1 MLRKWLVLSALALP
15 GAVHGA
21 ELNEIDSPD
30 SILEEIIV
38 SGYRST
44 SPLEL
49 NASLTLFDSE
59 TIQLSTVEHFE
70 ELVQM
75 IPNMNLSGE
84 GSRARYFQLR
94 GVGEREQ
101 YEGAPNPSVG
111 YIIDD
116 IDLSGIGGVASL
128 YDVQQ
133 IEILRGP
140 QSARYGSSALAGV
153 IYMRST
159 PPAEQTSMNVEL
171 TAGNDGLFSIG
182 AAVGGRLSDHS
193 SGRLSLHNFESNGFR
208 GNDYLDRDDTNGRD
222 ELTAR
227 GKLHWSFADDWNAL
241 LTGMYMDFDNG
252 YDAWTVRND
261 DITHSDKPGRDS
273 QKTRAGS
280 MRLRGPLNDH
290 VDLVSITGLADS
302 DILFSYDG
310 DWGNDD
316 FWQQYGNYIYDYE
329 YINPRERSSLNQE
342 FRLLSSPEGRLFNDS
357 TDWVMGVFVQ
367 RLKED
372 NQISSTGIYD
382 DSGEENYCPPCLT
395 DRQISSE
402 YEADTLALFGSLDS
416 RLGEKLGLSVGLR
429 YERWDA
435 SYDDEWRDLNY
446 PDNPPGGN
454 SCSRFDCEPSEN
466 MWGGHLALSY
476 DWQENLR
483 SYARIAR
490 GFKAGGFNP
499 SLAALQGV
507 AVLDPEFIPY
517 QPEYLWNYEVGLKGL
532 WLDGSL
538 SGDLALF
545 YMDRNDAQLSQSS
558 QQVPFDPNSF
568 VFVTYNGDAR
578 VYGLEASAYWQINEA
593 WQLHGS
599 LGLLDTKIRESE
611 KTLAVSPNA
620 VNRDLAHAPPYTL
633 NIGTTYTAPGGWFAR
648 LDINAIDA
656 YYFDISHNRQ
666 SDAYRLVNLRVGK
679 QWGAWALSAWTR
691 NLFDEDYATR
701 GFYFGNEPPLF
712 ENTLYT
718 RFGEPRT
725 YGITLSYDYDGK

>member
-1 MLRKWLVLSALALP
+1 MFRKLLFLSALALP
-15 GAVHGA
+15 GATHSSEFSEA
-21 ELNEIDSPD
+21 NSPD
-30 SILEEIIV
+30 SVLEEIIV
-38 SGYRST
+38 SGYRSK

-49 NASLTLFDSE
+49 DASLTLLDQE

-75 IPNMNLSGE
+75 VPNMNLSGE

-94 GVGEREQ
+94 GIGEREQ
-101 YEGAPNPSVG
+101 YEGAPNPSIG
-111 YIIDD
+111 FIIDD
-116 IDLSGIGGVASL
+116 IDLSGIGGVTSL

-133 IEILRGP
+133 IEVLRGP

-153 IYMRST
+153 IYMRSK
-159 PPAEQTSMNVEL
+159 PPEEQTSMNVEL
-171 TAGNDGLFSIG
+171 TAGNDGLFAIG
-182 AAVGGRLSDHS
+182 AAVGGRLSNRS
-193 SGRLSLHNFESNGFR
+193 SGRLSLHHFESNGFR
-208 GNDYLDRDDTNGRD
+208 DNAYHGRDDTNGRD

-227 GKLHWSFADDWNAL
+227 GKLKWLFADDWSAL
-241 LTGMYMDFDNG
+241 LTGLYMDFDNG
-252 YDAWTVRND
+252 YDAWTVRNN
-261 DITHSDKPGRDS
+261 DITNSDKPGRDS
-273 QKTRAGS
+273 QQSSAGS
-280 MRLRGPLNDH
+280 LRLRGPLNDWF
-290 VDLVSITGLADS
+290 DLVSITGMVDS
-302 DILFSYDG
+302 DIFFSYDG
-310 DWGNDD
+310 DWGSDEL
-316 FWQQYGNYIYDYE
+316 WQQYGDYVYDYE

-342 FRLLSSPEGRLFNDS
+342 FRLLSSPKGRLFNDS

-402 YEADTLALFGSLDS
+402 YEADTLAFFGSLDS
-416 RLGEKLGLSVGLR
+416 RLGEKMGLSIGLR

-435 SYDDEWRDLNY
+435 NYDDDWRDFNY

-454 SCSRFDCEPSEN
+454 SCAQFNCEPSEN
-466 MWGGHLALSY
+466 MWGGHLAFSH

-507 AVLDPEFIPY
+507 ALLGPEFIPY
-517 QPEYLWNYEVGLKGL
+517 QPEYLWNYELGLKGL

-538 SGDLALF
+538 SGALALF
-545 YMDRNDAQLSQSS
+545 YMDRDDAQLSQSS

-578 VYGLEASAYWQINEA
+578 VYGLEASGFWQINET
-593 WQLHGS
+593 WQLHSS
-599 LGLLDTKIRESE
+599 LGLLNTKIRESE
-611 KTLAVSPNA
+611 KTVAVSPNA

-633 NIGTTYTAPGGWFAR
+633 NFGATYTAPGGWFAR
-648 LDINAIDA
+648 LDFNAIGA
-656 YYFDISHNRQ
+656 HYFDISHNQQ
-666 SDAYRLVNLRVGK
+666 SDAYQLVNLRVGK
-679 QWGAWALSAWTR
+679 QWGAWGLSAWAR

-718 RFGEPRT
+718 RFGDPRT
-725 YGITLSYDYDGK
+725 YGITLSYDYGKE